1 MMLDITE
8 KQIFEV
14 IQLKYHET
22 AGSVFRIHL
31 VKTREP
37 DPSAQG
43 LVVSKDVEHYDLW
56 MNEASLGELAVL
68 DFS

>member
-22 AGSVFRIHL
+22 ASSVFHR

-43 LVVSKDVEHYDLW
+43 LVVSSDVEHYDLW

-68 DFS
+68 DFA

>member
-22 AGSVFRIHL
+22 AGSVFHL

-43 LVVSKDVEHYDLW
+43 LVVSSDVEHYDLW

-68 DFS
+68 DFA